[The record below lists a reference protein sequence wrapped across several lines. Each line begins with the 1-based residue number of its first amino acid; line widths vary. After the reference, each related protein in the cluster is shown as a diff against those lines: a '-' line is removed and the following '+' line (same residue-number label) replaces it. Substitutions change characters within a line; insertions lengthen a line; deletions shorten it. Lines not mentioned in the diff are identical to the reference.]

1 MIYPTKDENFDL
13 NVWNEN
19 FKEVENHMKPLVLSA
34 ENKEQYL
41 NDSKFGDEAL
51 SAILSGRQILVR
63 TPNADGKNF
72 TAIYSPIY
80 MYQLPNFANNYLYLF
95 YLRDEKEEIDLSYI
109 GAGKVEMPIYGE
121 LKLLLSETYN
131 NSPLEE

>member
-34 ENKEQYL
+34 ENTEQYL